1 MGIETYLVVT
11 DLLCSREFPAE
22 DGRSDLGIAGPGYRT
37 AELATS
43 HGLRVAD
50 AAIRRQTQERFR
62 EDMEALAGL
71 LAERWGEPSHI
82 GLQTVLLRT
91 ASEEIPEPWALL
103 SHLVADAYVWQER
116 EHGRWIVLGVADRD
130 TADEIRLLLTATETD
145 PP

>member
-1 MGIETYLVVT
+1 MGIEKYLVVT

-22 DGRSDLGIAGPGYRT
+22 DGRSDLGIAGPGYHT
-37 AELATS
+37 AALATS

-50 AAIRRQTQERFR
+50 PALRRQTQERFH
-62 EDMEALAGL
+62 EDLEALAAL

-91 ASEEIPEPWALL
+91 GDEEIPEPWARL
-103 SHLVADAYVWQER
+103 SHLVADAYLWEAR
-116 EHGRWIVLGVADRD
+116 EYGRWIVLGVADRD
-130 TADEIRLLLTATETD
+130 PADEIRLLLTATETD